1 MLWYHFFI
9 MDICVRARPDRGR
22 ARTGVK
28 MAGSDYKA
36 GDIRVLEGLD
46 AVRKRPGMY
55 IGTTGVKGLHHIL
68 WEIIDNSVDE
78 VANGYGDTV
87 TICMLGDNVMRVS
100 DNGRGIPVDKHPK
113 LRISGVEVVF
123 TQLHAGAK
131 FDSGQYAYS
140 GGLHGVGASVTNA
153 LSEWLTVDVCRD
165 GKKYRAEFHSPVVAG
180 KIKSGVVK
188 TPLTYIGQTK
198 DRGSLVTFKA
208 DTRVFGDEK
217 YDYDTILERM
227 REVAYL
233 NKGIKIV
240 IRDDRTPLEGGS
252 GRQDTLCYAGGI
264 ADYVQYMNEGRAV
277 LYDKPLYVEAKEEH
291 FEVAVAI
298 QHTDG
303 YAEHIY
309 SYVNNI
315 PTPEGGTHEAGFK
328 SAVTKV
334 FNDFARKNNILKE
347 KQANLLGEDF
357 REGMVAVITVR
368 MQNVQFEGQTKSK
381 LGNPEV
387 RSKVENLISERL
399 DALIAMRGFK
409 SSAEKIVAKA
419 MGAARSREAAKRAK
433 DIARQQ
439 NKLNG
444 SNLVGKL
451 SSCTGRNAA
460 ANELF
465 IVEGDSAGGSA
476 KQARD
481 RSFQAILPLRGKP
494 LNVEKAPLEKIL
506 ANEELSTI
514 ISALGTGIEPQ
525 FDIDDLKYGKVIILA
540 DADQDGAHIRAL
552 LLTFFFR
559 YMRPLIM
566 GGHVYIGMPPLYK
579 MQKKDEVR
587 YFYDDAALE
596 EGRKEMGKNALLQR
610 FKGLGEMNPEQLWDT
625 TMDPARRTLTRVTIE
640 DAAVADRRISILM
653 GDDSAVRKDYIYRYA
668 DFNRVDDFAVGDEE
682 GR

>member
-9 MDICVRARPDRGR
+9 MDICVRACSVRGR

-28 MAGSDYKA
+28 MAGSDYRA

-334 FNDFARKNNILKE
+334 FNDFARRNNILKE

-387 RSKVENLISERL
+387 RTKVENLISERL

>member
-1 MLWYHFFI
+1 
-9 MDICVRARPDRGR
+9 
-22 ARTGVK
+22 
-28 MAGSDYKA
+28 MAANHDYKA

-55 IGTTGVKGLHHIL
+55 IGTTGIKGMHHIL

-87 TICMLGDNVMRVS
+87 TIELLDDNVARVS

-113 LRISGVEVVF
+113 LKISGVEVVF

-153 LSEWLTVDVCRD
+153 LSEWLTVEVRRD
-165 GKKYRAEFHSPVVAG
+165 GHLYRAEFHSPQVGG
-180 KIKSGVVK
+180 KIKSGVIK
-188 TPLTYIGQTK
+188 TPLTLVGKTK
-198 DRGSLVTFKA
+198 DKGSTVSFKP
-208 DTRVFGDEK
+208 DERVFGNAIF
-217 YDYDTILERM
+217 DYDTIVRRM

-233 NKGIKIV
+233 NRGITIV
-240 IRDDRTPLEGGS
+240 VKDLRLPLDGGTDRS
-252 GRQDTLCYAGGI
+252 DTFCYKGGI
-264 ADYVQYMNEGRAV
+264 ADYVQYLNEGRGV
-277 LYDKPLYVEAKEEH
+277 LYDKPLYVEAKEEN

-303 YAEHIY
+303 YAENIY
-309 SYVNNI
+309 SYVNSI
-315 PTPEGGTHEAGFK
+315 PTPDGGTHEAGFK
-328 SAVTKV
+328 TAVTKV
-334 FNDFARKNNILKE
+334 FNDFARKNNILKD

-357 REGMVAVITVR
+357 REGMVAVITVK
-368 MQNVQFEGQTKSK
+368 MQNVQFEGQTKGK

-387 RSKVENLISERL
+387 KSKVENLVGERL
-399 DALIAMRGFK
+399 EALIQARGFK
-409 SSAEKIVAKA
+409 SAAEKIVGKA

-460 ANELF
+460 INELF

-506 ANEELSTI
+506 ANEEISTI
-514 ISALGTGIEPQ
+514 ISALGTGIEPS
-525 FDIDDLKYGKVIILA
+525 FNIEDLRYDKVIILA

-559 YMRPLIM
+559 YMRQLITE
-566 GGHVYIGMPPLYK
+566 GHVYIGMPPLYK

-596 EGRKEMGKNALLQR
+596 EGKKEMGKTALLQR

-625 TMDPARRTLTRVTIE
+625 TMDPAHRALTRVTIE
-640 DAAVADRRISILM
+640 DAAAADKRITILM
-653 GDDSAVRKDYIYRYA
+653 GDDSAIRKDYIYRYA
-668 DFNRVDDFAVGDEE
+668 DFNRVDDFAVGE
-682 GR
+682 